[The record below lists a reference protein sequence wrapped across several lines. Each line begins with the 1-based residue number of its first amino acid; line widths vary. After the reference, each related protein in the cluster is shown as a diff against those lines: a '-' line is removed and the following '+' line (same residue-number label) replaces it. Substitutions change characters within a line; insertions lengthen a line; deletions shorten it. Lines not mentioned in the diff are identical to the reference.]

1 MLQPT
6 AADSVH
12 NFAYNDNY
20 LVVANAAYGK
30 LETGTAH
37 GSKINAT
44 FDITDQAAQSTSAR
58 LRQAATYPEVLD
70 WLTRYQL
77 NQPPQAEK

>member
-1 MLQPT
+1 L
-6 AADSVH
+6 H

-30 LETGTAH
+30 LDTDTPH

-44 FDITDQAAQSTSAR
+44 FDITDQAAPSTSAR
-58 LRQAATYPEVLD
+58 LRQAATYPQVLD

-77 NQPPQAEK
+77 NKPPQAGK